1 MYLCNYEVHLSVS
14 ASKHF
19 ACGLYGHEPHLCG
32 RALGSQMRTL
42 RPPRRL
48 LLSRLES
55 AGAVLPVQYPDG
67 TRHVDAPGG
76 RCRPA
81 SADAPPPGIALF
93 STVLVFLPETQIQGF
108 SPTTRFGSNWK
119 VDHRYFLIDDNVSN
133 ELRGR
138 DIILFVADRDEIS
151 AARYRTSWTSLA
163 RCAGRISYY

>member
-1 MYLCNYEVHLSVS
+1 MR
-14 ASKHF
+14 F
-19 ACGLYGHEPHLCG
+19 T
-32 RALGSQMRTL
+32 SQD
-42 RPPRRL
+42 L
-48 LLSRLES
+48 LLSTSLAVYMATSLIFAAVRWGHKCEPFARHADYYYPAWKAL
-55 AGAVLPVQYPDG
+55 VLPVQYPDG
-67 TRHVDAPGG
+67 TRHLDAPGG

-119 VDHRYFLIDDNVSN
+119 VDHRYILIDDNVSN

-151 AARYRTSWTSLA
+151 AARYRTNWTSLA